1 MESQSNYSHTDAVK
15 SISNILREP
24 ALRSEGESK
33 ETAAEILSKP
43 TPVPASKPEDESLE
57 MAAKSKM
64 AAESSTIAA
73 HDGAKAPSPSS
84 RSRNLRTALWRI
96 LVLCVEPIFRRLRNY
111 LVGPLHAKLD
121 DHAAGTQADAERIQ
135 LQLKVLR
142 ADLEFLPKQLA
153 QVEFR
158 SRNFANQLAQL
169 ESQFGILTEQ
179 LKHLESQ
186 DGSAHGRVELL
197 VDHNSLVVGDE
208 LVARTANGYVFAP
221 ADRSGLARFLAEAAA
236 MERATSLLLDLT
248 LREGM
253 TFVDVGA
260 KTGLYTL
267 RGAERVGPT
276 GAVIALEPTPK
287 LFRLLQKTVRI
298 NESENICDCIN
309 IAASSADGVAMLQES
324 KYWGSPNQPINEK
337 AKAEFQVRTARLDDV
352 LQGARRVDVVKI
364 DAGGEELAVLEGMNH
379 ILANHRDIVL
389 IVEYGVPQLQRT
401 GISPVEWFGRFFAHG
416 LTLFAFDE
424 QKGAWRQKAQED
436 AVKLPSATVAF
447 VRPGTNQW
455 TNLTQH
461 EL

>member
-1 MESQSNYSHTDAVK
+1 MESQPNYSHTDAVK

-24 ALRSEGESK
+24 AQRSRGESK
-33 ETAAEILSKP
+33 ETAGEILSEP
-43 TPVPASKPEDESLE
+43 TPVPASHSGDESSE
-57 MAAKSKM
+57 MAT
-64 AAESSTIAA
+64 ESSTFAT
-73 HDGAKAPSPSS
+73 HGGAKAPSPSS
-84 RSRNLRTALWRI
+84 RSRHLRAALWRF
-96 LVLCVEPIFRRLRNY
+96 LVLCVEPIFCRLRDY
-111 LVGPLHAKLD
+111 LVEPLHERLNDLD
-121 DHAAGTQADAERIQ
+121 EHLAQTRAETERIQ
-135 LQLKVLR
+135 LQLKVIR
-142 ADLEFLPKQLA
+142 ADLEFLPKQQA

-158 SRNFANQLAQL
+158 SRNFAKQLAQL
-169 ESQFGILTEQ
+169 ESQFGIFAEQ

-186 DGSAHGRVELL
+186 GRSAHGRIELL

-208 LVARTANGYVFAP
+208 LLSRTPDGYVFAP
-221 ADRSGLARFLAEAAA
+221 ADRLGFARFLAEAAA
-236 MERATSLLLDLT
+236 LERATSRLLDLT

-267 RGAERVGPT
+267 HGAQRVGPT

-298 NESENICDCIN
+298 NDRDNICDCIN
-309 IAASSADGVAMLQES
+309 IVASSADGVATLEEA
-324 KYWGSPNQPINEK
+324 KYCGSPNQPVNEG
-337 AKAEFQVRTARLDDV
+337 AKAEFEVRTARLDDV

-364 DAGGEELAVLEGMNH
+364 DAGGAELAVLEGMNY
-379 ILANHRDIVL
+379 ILANHQDIVL

-424 QKGAWRQKAQED
+424 QKGAWRQKAQEH
-436 AVKLPSATVAF
+436 AVKLPSTTVAF

-455 TNLTQH
+455 TILRQH

>member
-24 ALRSEGESK
+24 ALRSGAESK
-33 ETAAEILSKP
+33 ETAAEILSEP
-43 TPVPASKPEDESLE
+43 TPVPASKSGEESSE
-57 MAAKSKM
+57 MAAKS
-64 AAESSTIAA
+64 STFAA
-73 HDGAKAPSPSS
+73 HDGAEAPNPSD
-84 RSRNLRTALWRI
+84 RSRDLRTALWRF

-121 DHAAGTQADAERIQ
+121 DHAAETQADAERIQ
-135 LQLKVLR
+135 LQLKVIR

-158 SRNFANQLAQL
+158 SRNFAKQLAQL
-169 ESQFGILTEQ
+169 ESQFGILAEQ
-179 LKHLESQ
+179 LKRLESQ
-186 DGSAHGRVELL
+186 GASAHGRIELL

-208 LVARTANGYVFAP
+208 LLARTPNGYVFAP
-221 ADRSGLARFLAEAAA
+221 ANRLGFARFLAEAAA
-236 MERATSLLLDLT
+236 LERATSLLLNLT

-267 RGAERVGPT
+267 HGAQRVGPT

-298 NESENICDCIN
+298 NDRENICDCIN
-309 IAASSADGVAMLQES
+309 IAASSADGVATLEES
-324 KYWGSPNQPINEK
+324 KDCGSLNQPVNAE

-364 DAGGEELAVLEGMNH
+364 DAEGQELAVLEGMNH

-389 IVEYGVPQLQRT
+389 IVEYGVPQVQRT
-401 GISPVEWFGRFFAHG
+401 GISPVEWFGRFFAYG
-416 LTLFAFDE
+416 LSLFAFDE
-424 QKGAWRQKAQED
+424 QKGAWRQKAQEH
-436 AVKLPSATVAF
+436 AVKLPSTTVAF

-455 TNLTQH
+455 TILTRH

>member
-15 SISNILREP
+15 SISNVLREP
-24 ALRSEGESK
+24 AQRSGGESK
-33 ETAAEILSKP
+33 ETAAEILSEP
-43 TPVPASKPEDESLE
+43 TPLPASNSGDESSE
-57 MAAKSKM
+57 MAAKS
-64 AAESSTIAA
+64 STFGA
-73 HDGAKAPSPSS
+73 HDGAKAPSQSS
-84 RSRNLRTALWRI
+84 GSRHLRTELWRF

-111 LVGPLHAKLD
+111 LVGPVQAKLD
-121 DHAAGTQADAERIQ
+121 DHAAETQADTERIQ
-135 LQLKVLR
+135 LQLKVIR

-158 SRNFANQLAQL
+158 SRNFAKQLAQL
-169 ESQFGILTEQ
+169 ESHFGILAEQ

-186 DGSAHGRVELL
+186 GGSAHGRIELL

-208 LVARTANGYVFAP
+208 LLARTPDGYVFAP
-221 ADRSGLARFLAEAAA
+221 ADRLGFARFLAEAAVL
-236 MERATSLLLDLT
+236 ERATSRLLDLT

-260 KTGLYTL
+260 KTGLFTL
-267 RGAERVGPT
+267 HGAQRVGPT

-298 NESENICDCIN
+298 NDRENICNCIN
-309 IAASSADGVAMLQES
+309 IAASSADGVATLEES
-324 KYWGSPNQPINEK
+324 EYCGSLNQPVNEE

-364 DAGGEELAVLEGMNH
+364 DAGGEALAVLGGMNH

-389 IVEYGVPQLQRT
+389 IVEYGVPQLQRI

-424 QKGAWRQKAQED
+424 QKGAWRQKAQEH
-436 AVKLPSATVAF
+436 AVKLPSTTVAF

-455 TNLTQH
+455 TILTQH